1 MVGKKKYWVLHGVLM
16 VVIIV
21 VDLRL
26 QAKDQC
32 EELKMAMRLEVAYVL
47 LQQLCS
53 KQQEMQE

>member
-26 QAKDQC
+26 QAKDHC
-32 EELKMAMRLEVAYVL
+32 EELKMAMTNNGD
-47 LQQLCS
+47 
-53 KQQEMQE
+53 KI